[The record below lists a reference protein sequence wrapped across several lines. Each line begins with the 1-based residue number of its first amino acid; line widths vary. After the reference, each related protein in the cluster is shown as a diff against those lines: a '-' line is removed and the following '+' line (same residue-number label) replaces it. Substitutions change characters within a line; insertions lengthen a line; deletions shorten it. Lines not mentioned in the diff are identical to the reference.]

1 MAMGSQ
7 WLNYIP
13 QSDSGRIEHLSRS
26 LESAVRDINAIWT
39 RIGPETKAVP
49 PIGDSGGASTNG
61 YAVGTLDGPIGRSD
75 TGIGFTVTDGD
86 SSCTLVGDYK
96 DQIPQY
102 VEIPSGTKLSAT
114 KVGAVWTI
122 DPPGWL
128 YTLQGSLAS
137 GIAAHAVGAVTTDL
151 GTITLAANNTETD
164 AAIGW
169 CMVTAKPNG
178 SWVLSN
184 FNPDCPA

>member
-1 MAMGSQ
+1 MST
-7 WLNYIP
+7 LPYFLP
-13 QSDSGRIEHLSRS
+13 QSDEQQMRHLSR
-26 LESAVRDINAIWT
+26 ESEQARRDITNLQRQID
-39 RIGPETKAVP
+39 KSL
-49 PIGDSGGASTNG
+49 GDVIPSDSGASTNG

-114 KVGAVWTI
+114 KVGSVWTI

-137 GIAAHAVGAVTTDL
+137 GIAAHDVGAVTTDL